1 LHTTIRDLEKYYA
14 SLTTDSSA
22 MANTKDSRDRLN
34 LFYSDATVTRIMR
47 RDNDNANAAI
57 RGNPN
62 LTERLGK
69 MQAYRDHGLMQILLK
84 YIHPFFT
91 SEESIDNKLIIR
103 LFFEKE
109 YRKLFETNVLIADNA
124 NPHTT
129 NLMKYNVTETPYLGM
144 QWLLLSASHVE
155 TRDRILESKM
165 TYRLATFPLS
175 DIKRQEM
182 TPGQMSVVIPF
193 NNIYKNCEKFIVS
206 YSTNHS
212 IYHTSHYDSYGVEM
226 ASKVIKKIEFLDF
239 FVDNVKKN
247 LVFDLDERADRKM
260 LYKMYLAD
268 YLGTNSA
275 VSEEEYVRFPQLAD
289 IPLIENFYH
298 IAGDNEHQTLGQ
310 ELVID
315 VNPSLNMLNTPDRA
329 LTKSPNLNVRVTLRS
344 AIPAGSETR
353 LVTITGIH
361 EGALF
366 SYNGEA
372 PPDSNDNLYDYGN
385 VGNLQGKTLVIG
397 SRK

>member
-1 LHTTIRDLEKYYA
+1 
-14 SLTTDSSA
+14 
-22 MANTKDSRDRLN
+22 
-34 LFYSDATVTRIMR
+34 
-47 RDNDNANAAI
+47 
-57 RGNPN
+57 
-62 LTERLGK
+62 
-69 MQAYRDHGLMQILLK
+69 
-84 YIHPFFT
+84 
-91 SEESIDNKLIIR
+91 
-103 LFFEKE
+103 
-109 YRKLFETNVLIADNA
+109 
-124 NPHTT
+124 
-129 NLMKYNVTETPYLGM
+129 
-144 QWLLLSASHVE
+144 
-155 TRDRILESKM
+155 
-165 TYRLATFPLS
+165 
-175 DIKRQEM
+175 
-182 TPGQMSVVIPF
+182 MSVVIPF

-268 YLGTNSA
+268 YLGTNSG
-275 VSEEEYVRFPQLAD
+275 FPQLAD

-298 IAGDNEHQTLGQ
+298 IAGDIIHQTLGQ

-315 VNPSLNMLNTPDRA
+315 VNPSLNLLNVPDRA
-329 LTKSPNLNVRVTLRS
+329 LTKSPNLNIRVTLRT
-344 AIPAGSETR
+344 AIPVGSDTR
-353 LVTITGIH
+353 LVTIT
-361 EGALF
+361 
-366 SYNGEA
+366 